1 MYICLCT
8 VNPMQYMFTASWWV
22 TMAHHTSSHPVQET
36 NQTNEKILGE
46 ENRGSSRKKNR
57 GRKYGQ
63 NWKESCRKIG
73 GKKSRRESMEENDF
87 IPEAFS
93 SSSASSSPPAPREE
107 EAARAAWIS
116 CAIVVCA
123 GQNPGKR
130 THGKQFRCKL

>member
-1 MYICLCT
+1 MYICLYT

-73 GKKSRRESMEENDF
+73 GKKR
-87 IPEAFS
+87 
-93 SSSASSSPPAPREE
+93 
-107 EAARAAWIS
+107 
-116 CAIVVCA
+116 
-123 GQNPGKR
+123 
-130 THGKQFRCKL
+130 